1 MMRGMNTRAAAYVR
15 RSSVSEDSPGDVSRE
30 AQLAAVRA
38 LAEANGIDPESLQ
51 VFEDWGKSAD
61 ETKKEKRTAYVA
73 LVQAIEDRNLD
84 SVFVY
89 HIDRII
95 RSVRDFTDLQ
105 RAADG
110 HTAILTPQFPLTG
123 TDPMARAFAQV
134 AAVFAELELNR
145 IKQRNKKALDV
156 RIARGDA
163 LGHPVWGFRHVEQ
176 DGRLVREPDPDK
188 AEDVRRVLEAVKEAG
203 TVLGAVKLLNES
215 KEVPPPRN
223 GTWHTSVLTRIVK
236 AHAPELLERKRKS
249 GRPGGPAILAKL
261 LRCHCGQ
268 MLTPNKRRGQYYCS
282 RGNREGV
289 DKHGRAHVREIDL
302 LPWIS
307 KQARDR
313 IDAGETADK
322 RRTAEQRRS
331 ELEGQRERLGLALV
345 DGLLSREMAGERAAA
360 IDAELEQ
367 LAEDLELLDT
377 GRPEP
382 LLVDAEGQT
391 FDPRRPWE
399 WTDLSMV
406 QGVLDPEVVQGV
418 NADLRA
424 MWRHVQL
431 DQEMRPTA
439 VEWR

>member
-1 MMRGMNTRAAAYVR
+1 MAGKRAAAYVR

-38 LAEANGIDPESLQ
+38 LAQANDIDPDTLT

-61 ETKKEKRTAYVA
+61 ETKREKRTAYVA
-73 LVQAIEDRNLD
+73 LVEAIEARSLD
-84 SVFVY
+84 FVFVY

-110 HTAILTPQFPLTG
+110 HTSILTPQFPLTG

-156 RIARGDA
+156 RIARGDP
-163 LGHPVWGFRHVEQ
+163 LGHPVWGFHHVER

-188 AEDVRRVLEAVKEAG
+188 AEDVGRALEAVREAG
-203 TVLGAVKLLNES
+203 TVLGAVKLLNER
-215 KEVPPPRN
+215 KQVAPPRN
-223 GTWHTSVLTRIVK
+223 GTWHTSALTRIVK
-236 AHAPELLERKRKS
+236 AHAPELLERRRAA
-249 GRPGGPAILAKL
+249 GRPGGPALLAKL
-261 LRCHCGQ
+261 VRCHCGQ
-268 MLTPNKRRGQYYCS
+268 MMTPNARRGQLYCS
-282 RGNREGV
+282 AGNRQGV
-289 DKHGRAHVREIDL
+289 ETHGRAHVREIDL

-313 IDAGETADK
+313 IDAGEAAERRQK
-322 RRTAEQRRS
+322 AQSRTAE
-331 ELEGQRERLGLALV
+331 LTGQRERLGYAVV
-345 DGLLSREMAGERAAA
+345 DGLLTREQAGDKAAQ
-360 IDAELEQ
+360 IDAELDQ
-367 LAEDLELLDT
+367 LAEDLTLLDRGT
-377 GRPEP
+377 VADP
-382 LLVDAEGQT
+382 LLPKGAD
-391 FDPRRPWE
+391 DPARVFE
-399 WTDLSMV
+399 WADLSKV
-406 QGVLDPEVVQGV
+406 QGVLDPEVVRGV
-418 NADLRA
+418 NADWRA

-431 DQEMRPTA
+431 DQDMQPIG